1 MTSFVRSACALQIN
15 PHHITHRHH
24 HLHGVDSLIYLHGW
38 HSQQLKYYIHVY
50 SFVQTWQL
58 NYVASDSLEIIHRP
72 YFSTIHIMASPANT
86 SPSPSNPEAPSTP
99 TVLPID
105 PSAFELLITCNPPI
119 LESLLAQLPT
129 TSIFYLY
136 QTSAFL
142 RDFFSKSPTSW
153 RYISWRLYQP
163 SISTAAVANT
173 TVGQRQSS
181 NYALDQILLN
191 VINPFSTRL
200 VSLELDNTAVSG
212 ATLTSTVLVLRRD
225 TLTHVSVRGCK
236 NVSLK
241 YHINPYLQL
250 HALAR
255 AHDTPTSHGSPPF
268 GQLALKSL
276 YTYRCRHHRRR
287 PYLPS
292 SLARKESDSEPTH
305 ELVLT
310 CHKLGIWTDTAWC
323 TTPGARCYRR
333 RGYVKMRM
341 PQDPR
346 EVWVVYDRLWRSRN
360 WLGPTDTTRDATNSP
375 GKKRKRDVRSWEFDE
390 EAMNGE
396 PIGTG
401 PEAKPTPAH
410 ERQSHRKF
418 VENIICHNCS
428 AEILERCEQCSV
440 MMHCAGCRK
449 TLCASC
455 AFDRPYLRNKMAPEE
470 DKNKFWWAPG
480 CAVSPC
486 SMQDQDLPPPGTA
499 NGVPVA
505 STNTLPNIKL
515 KWCCTEPVFSGG
527 GGITFGGISHRE
539 TDQIRAA
546 PLPPGHGW
554 EDPEFSTDR
563 TDAETTETRFPTLC
577 HNKSI
582 GEAIG
587 GRWCSIDSLFRT
599 AGSLSS
605 GDHPSV
611 SVPRVLCDECYSS
624 DHWRLKCQA
633 CFTSL
638 CLKHDIGDRVKARIC
653 GFKDLAVEKQEYKSR
668 QKAIKILAAL
678 MRQRKEK
685 ALAKERSAAQL
696 SASDNTLVLP
706 SIVAT
711 AASSSS
717 ASAPPS
723 TAEQPTLAFSET
735 AAIEAGMENLL
746 RNLRA
751 PVPEPEIP
759 LRPSSPASNSSG
771 AISRSTSPTPSTHSN
786 SPTPEPSSV
795 PRRPPRPEMQPVP
808 RWQGCLSVFCTL
820 IRSPGDHRRRCTA
833 VMRQCFECKT
843 HICGSCADSF
853 EPPCPCKGCRAPQA
867 QTVPAPHLAAPETA
881 SETPLFFC
889 PNCRWH
895 RMETG
900 KCKKRSDAFLSAQ
913 QSLSLKK
920 SKKKRGKLRKPIEE
934 RRLSS
939 NVIGGPSSEEE
950 AIDGLVEFFNCLNAQ
965 LHGIQAPESSTA
977 GVPGSAYDDPLTY
990 ANQNDIQELEDMGA
1004 LARDLIFRI
1013 QRLRDQ
1019 FVPGSLAARALP
1031 DIRLQEVGE
1040 SADAMNVIAA
1050 LAEDDA
1056 NDARPEMTGA
1066 IEVEPDE
1073 LREEEAEEHVL
1084 DAE

>member
-1 MTSFVRSACALQIN
+1 
-15 PHHITHRHH
+15 
-24 HLHGVDSLIYLHGW
+24 
-38 HSQQLKYYIHVY
+38 
-50 SFVQTWQL
+50 
-58 NYVASDSLEIIHRP
+58 
-72 YFSTIHIMASPANT
+72 MASLPIT
-86 SPSPSNPEAPSTP
+86 SSSPSPAPPPPSPTALSNP
-99 TVLPID
+99 TVLPIE

-129 TSIFYLY
+129 ASIFCLY
-136 QTSAFL
+136 QTSALL
-142 RDFFSKSPTSW
+142 RDFFSASPTSW

-163 SISTAAVANT
+163 SISTAAVTNPN
-173 TVGQRQSS
+173 VGQRQSS

-241 YHINPYLQL
+241 YHINPWLQL

-255 AHDTPTSHGSPPF
+255 THDAPTGHGSPPF

-360 WLGPTDTTRDATNSP
+360 WLGPSEPIKETSNLP
-375 GKKRKRDVRSWEFDE
+375 VKKRKRDVRSWEFDE
-390 EAMNGE
+390 EAINGE

-401 PEAKPTPAH
+401 FEAKPTPAH
-410 ERQSHRKF
+410 QRQSHTKF
-418 VENIICHNCS
+418 IENITCHNCS

-455 AFDRPYLRNKMAPEE
+455 AFDRPYLRNKAALEE
-470 DKNKFWWAPG
+470 DKHKFWWAPG

-486 SMQDQDLPPPGTA
+486 SMQDQDLPPPGTV
-499 NGVPVA
+499 NGVPVVN
-505 STNTLPNIKL
+505 TNTLPNIKL

-546 PLPPGHGW
+546 PLLPGHGW
-554 EDPEFSTDR
+554 EDPEFNPDR
-563 TDAETTETRFPTLC
+563 TDTDAVEHPLFPPSSQR
-577 HNKSI
+577 KSMSDTI
-582 GEAIG
+582 A
-587 GRWCSIDSLFRT
+587 GRWSSIDGLFRT

-605 GDHPSV
+605 GDHHAV
-611 SVPRVLCDECYSS
+611 SVPRVLCDDCYSS
-624 DHWRLKCQA
+624 EHWRLKCQA

-685 ALAKERSAAQL
+685 ALAKAWPESH
-696 SASDNTLVLP
+696 ASGSSIGKTLP

-711 AASSSS
+711 TVPSSSTNAVS
-717 ASAPPS
+717 TSPEPP
-723 TAEQPTLAFSET
+723 TIVFSET
-735 AAIEAGMENLL
+735 AGIEAGMENLL
-746 RNLRA
+746 RNLHA
-751 PVPEPEIP
+751 PMPESEVP

-786 SPTPEPSSV
+786 SPTPEPNSV
-795 PRRPPRPEMQPVP
+795 PRRPPRPKVQPIP
-808 RWQGCLSVFCTL
+808 RWQGCLSVFCPTS
-820 IRSPGDHRRRCTA
+820 RAPGDHRRRCTA
-833 VMRQCFECKT
+833 SMRQCFECKM
-843 HICGSCADSF
+843 HICGGCADTF
-853 EPPCPCKGCRAPQA
+853 DPPCPCKGCRAPQSQA
-867 QTVPAPHLAAPETA
+867 VPTPHLAAPDNA

-895 RMETG
+895 RMEVG
-900 KCKKRSDAFLSAQ
+900 KCKKRSHAFLSA

-920 SKKKRGKLRKPIEE
+920 LKKKKGKLRKPIEE
-934 RRLSS
+934 RRLS
-939 NVIGGPSSEEE
+939 NNMVGGPSSAEE
-950 AIDGLVEFFNCLNAQ
+950 AIDGLVEFFNSLNVQ
-965 LHGIQAPESSTA
+965 LHGIQAQENSASDVAGST
-977 GVPGSAYDDPLTY
+977 YDDPLTY
-990 ANQNDIQELEDMGA
+990 ANQSDIQELEDMGA

-1031 DIRLQEVGE
+1031 DIRLQDVAE
-1040 SADAMNVIAA
+1040 SAEAMHVIAA
-1050 LAEDDA
+1050 LAEDEA
-1056 NDARPEMTGA
+1056 NAARPEMTGA
-1066 IEVEPDE
+1066 VEIEPEE
-1073 LREEEAEEHVL
+1073 LLNEGAAGEQMTNT
-1084 DAE
+1084 D